1 MRSSP
6 IRLFLVLILSFQ
18 LVAVTSV
25 DAAFD
30 EKVQSLKIAGMA
42 VTEHQVS
49 SEMRYRRPPDPTLSA
64 RVELFVQNPTDETIR
79 LSGPV
84 ESGPAN
90 SVPVIFDEVAPGELV
105 SRGQWAWRD
114 PSWENG
120 FELPGGALRV
130 LRWNGQ
136 SQEWGVGTDH
146 TLRYQVRVASGE
158 GQSAQMIAQQHDF
171 RIAKPELWIESVVF
185 HAREDAV
192 RPESVSITLR
202 NAGSGSRQLR
212 SVQLWLPKDASSFE
226 TLYPQGVL
234 EDIATWTGD
243 RSVPGGELIGFTIA
257 TEMLPLTF
265 VAIEVALEGD
275 AGEVEKVWGYLK
287 VRPARFDISGGWIA
301 SNGNEGS
308 SLANEEYLKT
318 LTQLSV
324 NTGQIEEVG
333 GYSDNSEL
341 VKKYPMKRF
350 NRLGNRERYDK
361 EEMVSGIHAVEFLGE
376 PQYGG
381 GRPVPPQEVFD
392 KLAPYASWILPTS
405 VTLSEERTWRYYSGL
420 SDYPHYDAY
429 RVIAPAADAWS
440 RYDRWDGKSIRWGAP
455 LETIGTMTRSLRE
468 LSRPATIAYWSQGAH
483 DGWGGVLSPRRGSP
497 TAQELRAQAWQGL
510 GNGIASLY
518 WFNLSMKSLAK
529 YPDLLEPIARIGIE
543 IGMLKPI
550 LERGTAYRYQR
561 ITTDGKPQW
570 DLSSVVSSQ
579 AAMLVV
585 NDLGYRIDEAT
596 RTFRFDSRKGQWEF
610 DLPIWLHGA
619 SKCYRVDADGVHDVQ
634 YRFESGRVVIEDNV
648 DVVGIYVVAKDSS
661 DGVSLR
667 ETMELTRKGMLERN
681 GSLGFNPIANREDLK
696 KLQKWVD

>member
-1 MRSSP
+1 MRDVP
-6 IRLFLVLILSFQ
+6 LLILLGFVQ
-18 LVAVTSV
+18 LFHLNPTLLMGSDREGVATALRIVGV
-25 DAAFD
+25 
-30 EKVQSLKIAGMA
+30 A

-49 SEMRYRRPPDPTLSA
+49 SEMRWRREPDPTLSA
-64 RVELFVQNPTDETIR
+64 RVDLYVQNPNTESIKVT
-79 LSGPV
+79 GPV
-84 ESGPAN
+84 E
-90 SVPVIFDEVAPGELV
+90 FDKFAPSELV
-105 SRGQWAWRD
+105 SRGDWAWRD
-114 PSWENG
+114 TSWESG
-120 FELPGGALRV
+120 FELPPGTLRV

-136 SQEWGVGTDH
+136 SQDWGSETQHAMQYRIAGDVAEA
-146 TLRYQVRVASGE
+146 RSSPSQVPPSQLPQTRIE
-158 GQSAQMIAQQHDF
+158 QQEI
-171 RIAKPELWIESVVF
+171 RLAKPELWIESVVF
-185 HAREDAV
+185 HASDNSV
-192 RPESVSITLR
+192 RPNRVSITVR
-202 NAGSGSRQLR
+202 NTGGQTKQLR
-212 SVQLWLPKDASSFE
+212 SVQLWLPKDANRFD
-226 TLYPQGVL
+226 TLYPQGVK
-234 EDIATWTGD
+234 EDIATWTND
-243 RSVPGGELIGFTIA
+243 RSVPGGELTGFTIA
-257 TEMLPLTF
+257 TKLLPLTF
-265 VAIEVALEGD
+265 VAVEVDLEGD
-275 AGEVEKVWGYLK
+275 TGIREKVWGYLK
-287 VRPARFDISGGWIA
+287 VRPASFDISGGWIA
-301 SNGNEGS
+301 SNARNGS
-308 SLANEEYLKT
+308 SMSNEEYLKT
-318 LTQLSV
+318 LTMLSV

-341 VKKYPMKRF
+341 AAKYPMKRF

-392 KLAPYASWILPTS
+392 KLAPYASWMLPTS
-405 VTLSEERTWRYYSGL
+405 VTLSEERTWRYYAGL

-440 RYDRWDGKSIRWGAP
+440 RYERWDGKSIRWGAP

-550 LERGTAYRYQR
+550 LEEGTAYRYQR
-561 ITTDGKPQW
+561 ITIDGKPQW

-596 RTFRFDSRKGQWEF
+596 RTFRFETRKGQWEF

-619 SKCYRVDADGVHDVQ
+619 SKCYRIDADGVHDVQ

-648 DVVGIYVVAKDSS
+648 EVVGVYVVTKDSAN
-661 DGVSLR
+661 GVSLR
-667 ETMELTRKGMLERN
+667 DTIELTRNRLLERN
-681 GSLGFNPIANREDLK
+681 RSLGFDPIANPQDLK